1 MSKGNP
7 NPSPETRFSTDNP
20 GRAKQKGARDR
31 MSTAFLNALADDFEA
46 HGKDVV
52 ATVREED
59 PSTYVR
65 FVASLLPKQ
74 VEITHPLDELSD
86 EDLAYLIATLKKRVP
101 APAAD
106 DAEPAGTERTVN

>member
-7 NPSPETRFSTDNP
+7 NPSPETRFSADNP

-52 ATVREED
+52 ATVREKD
-59 PSTYVR
+59 PSTYIRV
-65 FVASLLPKQ
+65 FASLAPK
-74 VEITHPLDELSD
+74 EIEISSPLDELSD
-86 EDLAYLIATLKKRVP
+86 GELATIVQVLTEALRAQVP
-101 APAAD
+101 P
-106 DAEPAGTERTVN
+106 AEPEEAPRLN